1 MRTII
6 LYASRHHGNTKKLV
20 DAIVEAHPEIDT
32 LDVKSLGKN
41 EYPDL
46 HEYHL
51 IGVATG
57 IYYSEIDK
65 AMARVLT
72 NVLQPQDKVFG
83 LMTYG
88 GKNKWYGKDID
99 GICRMR
105 QAIFM
110 GVYGCPGFD
119 TWGPFKLTGGV
130 QKGHPTAEEIKG
142 AVDFFD
148 KIEDEYGD
156 IIVEEYAKR
165 EKRLAYEKEHPA
177 GGLVAGVK
185 RTAKKIANNTDY
197 FIAEAP
203 LMAVVGKRLGTVLG
217 PRGKMPK
224 PIAPGADPAAMI
236 DGLRKSV
243 TIRTKDR
250 KTFHAPV
257 GSVDMSAEE
266 IAENVDLILK
276 RVELHLEK
284 GKHNIASAYVK
295 TTMGPSERVL

>member
-65 AMARVLT
+65 DMARVLT

-119 TWGPFKLTGGV
+119 TWGPFKLAGGV

-142 AVDFFD
+142 RRRLLRQDRRRVWRDHRRRVRQA
-148 KIEDEYGD
+148 
-156 IIVEEYAKR
+156 R
-165 EKRLAYEKEHPA
+165 EASS
-177 GGLVAGVK
+177 
-185 RTAKKIANNTDY
+185 
-197 FIAEAP
+197 
-203 LMAVVGKRLGTVLG
+203 
-217 PRGKMPK
+217 
-224 PIAPGADPAAMI
+224 
-236 DGLRKSV
+236 LRK
-243 TIRTKDR
+243 
-250 KTFHAPV
+250 
-257 GSVDMSAEE
+257 G
-266 IAENVDLILK
+266 
-276 RVELHLEK
+276 
-284 GKHNIASAYVK
+284 ASCRRSC
-295 TTMGPSERVL
+295 GRR

>member
-1 MRTII
+1 MALLSRKPPQIGKQIGACPDHTAGSPCHKYSRPSASIEVNEPPAVETLIEIESLERAYSITHPFEQLLFCSQEPVSALTKGQTRTFIDASGFPAMQRGTIQTLMQLQLKGLLMRTII

-32 LDVKSLGKN
+32 LDVKTLGKN
-41 EYPDL
+41 EYPNL

-65 AMARVLT
+65 DMARVLT

-110 GVYGCPGFD
+110 GVYGC
-119 TWGPFKLTGGV
+119 V

-185 RTAKKIANNTDY
+185 RTAKKIANK
-197 FIAEAP
+197 
-203 LMAVVGKRLGTVLG
+203 L
-217 PRGKMPK
+217 
-224 PIAPGADPAAMI
+224 
-236 DGLRKSV
+236 
-243 TIRTKDR
+243 
-250 KTFHAPV
+250 
-257 GSVDMSAEE
+257 
-266 IAENVDLILK
+266 
-276 RVELHLEK
+276 
-284 GKHNIASAYVK
+284 
-295 TTMGPSERVL
+295 

>member
-32 LDVKSLGKN
+32 LDVRSLGKN

-65 AMARVLT
+65 DMARVLT

-110 GVYGCPGFD
+110 GVYGWPA
-119 TWGPFKLTGGV
+119 LIRGGRSSSPAASRRGT
-130 QKGHPTAEEIKG
+130 QLP
-142 AVDFFD
+142 
-148 KIEDEYGD
+148 
-156 IIVEEYAKR
+156 
-165 EKRLAYEKEHPA
+165 KRLREPSISSTKS
-177 GGLVAGVK
+177 K
-185 RTAKKIANNTDY
+185 TSTATSSSKS
-197 FIAEAP
+197 
-203 LMAVVGKRLGTVLG
+203 
-217 PRGKMPK
+217 MPS
-224 PIAPGADPAAMI
+224 A
-236 DGLRKSV
+236 RSV
-243 TIRTKDR
+243 
-250 KTFHAPV
+250 
-257 GSVDMSAEE
+257 
-266 IAENVDLILK
+266 
-276 RVELHLEK
+276 
-284 GKHNIASAYVK
+284 
-295 TTMGPSERVL
+295 

>member
-1 MRTII
+1 MQRGTIETLMQLQLKGLLMRTII

-32 LDVKSLGKN
+32 LDVKALGKN

-46 HEYHL
+46 
-51 IGVATG
+51 
-57 IYYSEIDK
+57 
-65 AMARVLT
+65 
-72 NVLQPQDKVFG
+72 LQPQDKVFG

-119 TWGPFKLTGGV
+119 TWGPFKLAGGV

-185 RTAKKIANNTDY
+185 RTAKKIANK
-197 FIAEAP
+197 
-203 LMAVVGKRLGTVLG
+203 L
-217 PRGKMPK
+217 
-224 PIAPGADPAAMI
+224 
-236 DGLRKSV
+236 
-243 TIRTKDR
+243 
-250 KTFHAPV
+250 
-257 GSVDMSAEE
+257 
-266 IAENVDLILK
+266 
-276 RVELHLEK
+276 
-284 GKHNIASAYVK
+284 
-295 TTMGPSERVL
+295 

>member
-32 LDVKSLGKN
+32 LDVKALGKN
-41 EYPDL
+41 EYPNL

-65 AMARVLT
+65 DMARVLT

-119 TWGPFKLTGGV
+119 TWGPFKLAGGV

-148 KIEDEYGD
+148 KIEDEYG
-156 IIVEEYAKR
+156 EYVKR

-185 RTAKKIANNTDY
+185 RTAKKIANK
-197 FIAEAP
+197 
-203 LMAVVGKRLGTVLG
+203 L
-217 PRGKMPK
+217 
-224 PIAPGADPAAMI
+224 
-236 DGLRKSV
+236 
-243 TIRTKDR
+243 
-250 KTFHAPV
+250 
-257 GSVDMSAEE
+257 
-266 IAENVDLILK
+266 
-276 RVELHLEK
+276 
-284 GKHNIASAYVK
+284 
-295 TTMGPSERVL
+295 

>member
-1 MRTII
+1 MLARTRLGPGQRTNPHVHRCVRFPSHATGYHTDIDAI
-6 LYASRHHGNTKKLV
+6 TAERPSYANHHPLCLTPPRQYEKARGR
-20 DAIVEAHPEIDT
+20 IVEAHPEIDT
-32 LDVKSLGKN
+32 LDVKALGKN
-41 EYPDL
+41 EYPNL

-65 AMARVLT
+65 DMARVLT

-185 RTAKKIANNTDY
+185 RTAKKIANK
-197 FIAEAP
+197 
-203 LMAVVGKRLGTVLG
+203 L
-217 PRGKMPK
+217 
-224 PIAPGADPAAMI
+224 
-236 DGLRKSV
+236 
-243 TIRTKDR
+243 
-250 KTFHAPV
+250 
-257 GSVDMSAEE
+257 
-266 IAENVDLILK
+266 
-276 RVELHLEK
+276 
-284 GKHNIASAYVK
+284 
-295 TTMGPSERVL
+295 

>member
-1 MRTII
+1 MALLSREPPQIGKQIGAWPDHTAGSPCHKYSRPSASIEVNEPPAVDTLIEIESLERAHSIAHPFEQLLLLAKVLSALTEGQTRTFIDASGIPAMRRGTVRTLTSLQLKGLLMRTII

-32 LDVKSLGKN
+32 LDVKTLGKN

-65 AMARVLT
+65 DMARVLT

-130 QKGHPTAEEIKG
+130 QRDTQP
-142 AVDFFD
+142 
-148 KIEDEYGD
+148 
-156 IIVEEYAKR
+156 
-165 EKRLAYEKEHPA
+165 
-177 GGLVAGVK
+177 
-185 RTAKKIANNTDY
+185 
-197 FIAEAP
+197 
-203 LMAVVGKRLGTVLG
+203 
-217 PRGKMPK
+217 
-224 PIAPGADPAAMI
+224 
-236 DGLRKSV
+236 LRKLRAPS
-243 TIRTKDR
+243 TSSTRS
-250 KTFHAPV
+250 KTSMATSSSKSTP
-257 GSVDMSAEE
+257 SA
-266 IAENVDLILK
+266 K
-276 RVELHLEK
+276 
-284 GKHNIASAYVK
+284 SA
-295 TTMGPSERVL
+295 

>member
-32 LDVKSLGKN
+32 LDVKALGKN
-41 EYPDL
+41 EYPNL

-65 AMARVLT
+65 DMARVLT

-119 TWGPFKLTGGV
+119 TWGLARLLYIRFEDRRLIHKRAHYDDARRV
-130 QKGHPTAEEIKG
+130 SQIG
-142 AVDFFD
+142 ARR
-148 KIEDEYGD
+148 
-156 IIVEEYAKR
+156 KR
-165 EKRLAYEKEHPA
+165 
-177 GGLVAGVK
+177 
-185 RTAKKIANNTDY
+185 
-197 FIAEAP
+197 
-203 LMAVVGKRLGTVLG
+203 
-217 PRGKMPK
+217 
-224 PIAPGADPAAMI
+224 
-236 DGLRKSV
+236 
-243 TIRTKDR
+243 
-250 KTFHAPV
+250 
-257 GSVDMSAEE
+257 
-266 IAENVDLILK
+266 
-276 RVELHLEK
+276 
-284 GKHNIASAYVK
+284 
-295 TTMGPSERVL
+295 

>member
-1 MRTII
+1 MQRGTIQTLMQLQLKGLLMRTII

-20 DAIVEAHPEIDT
+20 DAIVEAHPEIDK
-32 LDVKSLGKN
+32 D
-41 EYPDL
+41 
-46 HEYHL
+46 
-51 IGVATG
+51 
-57 IYYSEIDK
+57 
-65 AMARVLT
+65 MARVLT

-165 EKRLAYEKEHPA
+165 EKHLAYEKEHPA

-185 RTAKKIANNTDY
+185 RTAKKIANK
-197 FIAEAP
+197 
-203 LMAVVGKRLGTVLG
+203 L
-217 PRGKMPK
+217 
-224 PIAPGADPAAMI
+224 
-236 DGLRKSV
+236 
-243 TIRTKDR
+243 
-250 KTFHAPV
+250 
-257 GSVDMSAEE
+257 
-266 IAENVDLILK
+266 
-276 RVELHLEK
+276 
-284 GKHNIASAYVK
+284 
-295 TTMGPSERVL
+295 

>member
-32 LDVKSLGKN
+32 LDVKTLGKN
-41 EYPDL
+41 EYPNL

-65 AMARVLT
+65 DMARVLT

-130 QKGHPTAEEIKG
+130 QKGHPTA
-142 AVDFFD
+142 
-148 KIEDEYGD
+148 GD

-185 RTAKKIANNTDY
+185 RTAKKIANK
-197 FIAEAP
+197 
-203 LMAVVGKRLGTVLG
+203 L
-217 PRGKMPK
+217 
-224 PIAPGADPAAMI
+224 
-236 DGLRKSV
+236 
-243 TIRTKDR
+243 
-250 KTFHAPV
+250 
-257 GSVDMSAEE
+257 
-266 IAENVDLILK
+266 
-276 RVELHLEK
+276 
-284 GKHNIASAYVK
+284 
-295 TTMGPSERVL
+295 

>member
-41 EYPDL
+41 EYPNL

-65 AMARVLT
+65 DMARVLT

-105 QAIFM
+105 QN
-110 GVYGCPGFD
+110 
-119 TWGPFKLTGGV
+119 T
-130 QKGHPTAEEIKG
+130 
-142 AVDFFD
+142 
-148 KIEDEYGD
+148 
-156 IIVEEYAKR
+156 R
-165 EKRLAYEKEHPA
+165 EMMKNRVMRDRPIRLATRP
-177 GGLVAGVK
+177 
-185 RTAKKIANNTDY
+185 
-197 FIAEAP
+197 
-203 LMAVVGKRLGTVLG
+203 
-217 PRGKMPK
+217 
-224 PIAPGADPAAMI
+224 
-236 DGLRKSV
+236 LRKLRAPS
-243 TIRTKDR
+243 TSSTRS
-250 KTFHAPV
+250 KTSMATSSSKSTP
-257 GSVDMSAEE
+257 SA
-266 IAENVDLILK
+266 
-276 RVELHLEK
+276 R
-284 GKHNIASAYVK
+284 SA
-295 TTMGPSERVL
+295 